1 MTTKEIESEFA
12 KQTKE
17 INKLKAYC
25 TKLANALIDKDEIPE
40 TNWKKVEETTE
51 KTE

>member
-1 MTTKEIESEFA
+1 MTTKEIEEKFA

-25 TKLANALIDKDEIPE
+25 TKLANALIDKEEIPK
-40 TNWKKVEETTE
+40 TNWKKVEETAEETE
-51 KTE
+51 